1 MRLGIFF
8 CFILSI
14 EKVRGLT
21 SESERHQAEKESR
34 GELSEKS
41 KEEARRLVLRF
52 ASLEQNGKIR
62 MMHAQAICNILIAL
76 GDTESEQ
83 YQRFKNRLP

>member
-21 SESERHQAEKESR
+21 SESERLQAEKESR
-34 GELSEKS
+34 GVLSEKS
-41 KEEARRLVLRF
+41 KEEARWLVLRF
-52 ASLEQNGKIR
+52 ASLELNGKIR
-62 MMHAQAICNILIAL
+62 MMHSQAICNTLIAL
-76 GDTESEQ
+76 DVTESEQ
-83 YQRFKNRLP
+83 YQRFKKRLT